1 MQWKLNGNEKNIF
14 FILNLIN
21 EENVIHDNVYTS
33 LFLNQSVIVFPLW
46 KEWMCEIPTCSLPK
60 QTNVLNKYWITTANK
75 KSLLTQLIKSE

>member
-33 LFLNQSVIVFPLW
+33 LFLNQSVIVFPL
-46 KEWMCEIPTCSLPK
+46 
-60 QTNVLNKYWITTANK
+60 
-75 KSLLTQLIKSE
+75 